1 MKKLIVLLSTV
12 ILLVTGCSAVKL
24 DTADIGK
31 NMKSLLSNNVKL
43 YNVHFDGYKYYV
55 PKGLKFL
62 HKEEYNAS
70 FIDKYNNKYYLYVD
84 AIGYYHKSDLK
95 YTIENDIH
103 YSNLLKFNKK
113 DGYIRIEE
121 IDNKFYIQFVF
132 NYAKMEAYVSED
144 ELSTVITNMCYVLR
158 TVKFNDAVLESLVGE
173 NVLSYKEEN
182 FTLFDTT
189 ESKEVYL
196 QAADDEYVE
205 EEKDVFDED
214 ELDIDLEDDDVFN
227 E

>member
-1 MKKLIVLLSTV
+1 MKRLIVLLSAV
-12 ILLVTGCSAVKL
+12 MILVTGCSAVKL

-31 NMKSLLSNNVKL
+31 NIKNLLSKKVDL

-95 YTIENDIH
+95 YNIENDIH

-132 NYAKMEAYVSED
+132 NYAKMEAYVKEE

-182 FTLFDTT
+182 FTLFNTT
-189 ESKEVYL
+189 DSKEVYL
-196 QAADDEYVE
+196 QAAEDGYVE
-205 EEKDVFDED
+205 EEKDVFDDED
-214 ELDIDLEDDDVFN
+214 FDIDIDEDVFD